1 MACGEKVQNENVFY
15 MHCGKRRLPVE
26 TQTGE
31 IPTVTKFMGIKPEKG
46 INRSVKKK
54 GSDFSPSNGGSS
66 KQKRSSELAL
76 ISEIFLYLS
85 QYSFLYNN
93 DFLMV

>member
-54 GSDFSPSNGGSS
+54 V
-66 KQKRSSELAL
+66 L
-76 ISEIFLYLS
+76 IFILQMGEAVNKKGHQNLLLFLR
-85 QYSFLYNN
+85 F
-93 DFLMV
+93 FFI